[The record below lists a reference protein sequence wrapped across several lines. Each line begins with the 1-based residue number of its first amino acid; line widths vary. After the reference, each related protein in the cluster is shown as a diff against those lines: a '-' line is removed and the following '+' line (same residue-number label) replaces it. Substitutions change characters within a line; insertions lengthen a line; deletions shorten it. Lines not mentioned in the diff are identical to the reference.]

1 MRCIVDRCCIES
13 AVIIYL
19 TNTLPI
25 VYKIGRVLIINQR
38 LNVMHLPR
46 NPPKIED
53 ILSDE
58 GKSKDIL
65 SEEVGEY
72 AKRFNERY
80 LHWSEVRFRD
90 TGGFDS
96 DIVWARMKIV
106 RMDNSATLTLGKTHH
121 RYNIPDRMMRM
132 LREFDTRA
140 TAGSFPDITDPHR
153 RIYYSVSS
161 LMEESI
167 ASSQMEGAMTTTR
180 DAKAMLRNNIR
191 PRDRSERMI
200 LNNYRAM
207 MFVKERTDRQLT
219 PGFIREIHSI
229 VTDGTLDD
237 GYRGR
242 FRYNDDVVVQD
253 SLSGEVF
260 HQPVPE
266 EQIESAIQELCDFI
280 NDGDDLLHPL
290 IKGSIL
296 HYAIGFIHPFEDGNG
311 RVARTL
317 FYWYGLRSG
326 YRTMEYLAM
335 SRYIRDHK
343 GRYEESF
350 VFGETDD
357 NDMTYFILY
366 NLKAL
371 LESVD
376 GFGEYLE
383 RKAMEERMVG
393 SELSDHGL
401 NDRQIGIIT
410 GLMDGGTVTVRS
422 IENQYKVSLNTARA
436 DVRVLVDKGLLVET
450 GREVNAKVYSWS
462 GKGMSIHHE

>member
-25 VYKIGRVLIINQR
+25 VYKSGRVLIINQR

-65 SEEVGEY
+65 SDEVGEY

-207 MFVKERTDRQLT
+207 MFVKEWTDRQLT
-219 PGFIREIHSI
+219 PRFIREIHSI

-242 FRYNDDVVVQD
+242 FRDNDDVVVQD

-260 HQPVPE
+260 HQPIPE
-266 EQIESAIQELCDFI
+266 EQIDPAIRELCDFI

-326 YRTMEYLAM
+326 YRMMEYLAM

-343 GRYEESF
+343 GRYE
-350 VFGETDD
+350 
-357 NDMTYFILY
+357 
-366 NLKAL
+366 
-371 LESVD
+371 
-376 GFGEYLE
+376 
-383 RKAMEERMVG
+383 
-393 SELSDHGL
+393 
-401 NDRQIGIIT
+401 
-410 GLMDGGTVTVRS
+410 
-422 IENQYKVSLNTARA
+422 
-436 DVRVLVDKGLLVET
+436 
-450 GREVNAKVYSWS
+450 
-462 GKGMSIHHE
+462 